1 MSDIPSGKLAAFKGR
16 MVMVGFGSIGQ
27 GVLPLIL
34 RHLDIAPS
42 QISIVT
48 ADETGREEAEAFG
61 VSFTVTPLRQGNY
74 LSVLDP
80 LLGEGDFLVN
90 LSVDVSSLALV
101 EFCRSK
107 GALYIDTC
115 IEPWSGQYTDTKR
128 SPSQRSNYA
137 LREAAL
143 ALKRKYEGGP
153 TAVLTHGANPGLVSH
168 FVKQAMIDIARD
180 AGVKVE
186 VPKTRAEWAS
196 LAARLGIKV
205 IHIAERDTQVSPIP
219 KAIGEFVNT
228 WSVDGFVGEGCQP
241 AELGW
246 GTHERHMP
254 PDGHGHA
261 EGSRCAIYLAR
272 PGASTRVRS
281 WTPNEGPYHGWLI
294 THGESISL
302 ADYLSVKE
310 GGETKYRPTVH
321 YAYHPCHVAVLSL
334 HELAGKNWKVQKHK
348 RLMMDEISEG
358 MDELGVLLMGHA
370 RGAYW
375 YGSQLTIEAARACAP
390 HNNATSLQVT
400 VAVLSGI
407 VWALENPRRWVT
419 EPEEMDFDRILEIAR
434 PYLGRMVGA
443 YSDWTP
449 LLDRGLLFPEDIDE
463 EDPWQFKNFRVV

>member
-1 MSDIPSGKLAAFKGR
+1 
-16 MVMVGFGSIGQ
+16 
-27 GVLPLIL
+27 
-34 RHLDIAPS
+34 
-42 QISIVT
+42 
-48 ADETGREEAEAFG
+48 
-61 VSFTVTPLRQGNY
+61 
-74 LSVLDP
+74 
-80 LLGEGDFLVN
+80 
-90 LSVDVSSLALV
+90 
-101 EFCRSK
+101 
-107 GALYIDTC
+107 
-115 IEPWSGQYTDTKR
+115 
-128 SPSQRSNYA
+128 
-137 LREAAL
+137 
-143 ALKRKYEGGP
+143 
-153 TAVLTHGANPGLVSH
+153 
-168 FVKQAMIDIARD
+168 
-180 AGVKVE
+180 
-186 VPKTRAEWAS
+186 
-196 LAARLGIKV
+196 
-205 IHIAERDTQVSPIP
+205 
-219 KAIGEFVNT
+219 
-228 WSVDGFVGEGCQP
+228 
-241 AELGW
+241 
-246 GTHERHMP
+246 MP